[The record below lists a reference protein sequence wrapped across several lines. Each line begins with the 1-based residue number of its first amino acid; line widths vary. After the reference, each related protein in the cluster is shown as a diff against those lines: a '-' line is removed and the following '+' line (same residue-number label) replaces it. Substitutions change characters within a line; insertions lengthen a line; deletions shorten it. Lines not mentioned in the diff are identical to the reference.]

1 MDIYNCRKTKKM
13 TLKEV
18 FDFAKEKGEEVDFEF
33 TNPKCETVK
42 CRTLDSWIGLFTIEG
57 QEGFVT
63 ESQWKQA
70 TNDKFYLRIINQ
82 KKMIDIKNLKEGDF
96 LQAIDPCEMEYLD
109 IESLEV
115 GKLYP
120 IKYIDDDLIK
130 IKSNMF
136 DDHIFGMSELDI
148 FFKIPTKN
156 TEPDQS
162 EFKNF
167 DQLRNDVL
175 VWANERNILKP
186 DNKFKQALKMVS
198 EVGEL
203 CDAIIKS
210 EKPNIIDGI
219 GDVLV
224 TVIILAEQLKLDP
237 TECLESAYNEIKNRT
252 GKTENG
258 VFVKD

>member
-1 MDIYNCRKTKKM
+1 M

-33 TNPKCETVK
+33 TNPKGEVVK
-42 CRTLDSWIGLFTIEG
+42 CRTLDCWIGFFTIEG
-57 QEGFVT
+57 QEGFIT
-63 ESQWKQA
+63 YSEWNKS
-70 TNDKFYLRIINQ
+70 TNDKFHLRIINQ
-82 KKMIDIKNLKEGDF
+82 KKMIDIKNLKAGDF
-96 LQAIDPCEMEYLD
+96 LQATNPCIMENSEMPA
-109 IESLEV
+109 LEV
-115 GKLYP
+115 GRLYK
-120 IKYIDDDLIK
+120 IRFIIDGCVIIRSRLESRHKYDINYLDD
-130 IKSNMF
+130 
-136 DDHIFGMSELDI
+136 
-148 FFKIPTKN
+148 FFKIPDEN
-156 TEPDQS
+156 SYPDQS

-167 DQLRNDVL
+167 DKLRNDVL

-186 DNKFKQALKMVS
+186 ENKFKQALKMVS

>member
-1 MDIYNCRKTKKM
+1 
-13 TLKEV
+13 
-18 FDFAKEKGEEVDFEF
+18 
-33 TNPKCETVK
+33 
-42 CRTLDSWIGLFTIEG
+42 
-57 QEGFVT
+57 
-63 ESQWKQA
+63 
-70 TNDKFYLRIINQ
+70 
-82 KKMIDIKNLKEGDF
+82 MIDIKNLKAGDF
-96 LQAIDPCEMEYLD
+96 LQAIDPCIMEDFD
-109 IESLEV
+109 IEALKV

-120 IKYIDDDLIK
+120 IKYIDDDLIQ
-130 IKSNMF
+130 IKSMMY
-136 DDHIFGMSELDI
+136 DDHRFGLSELDE

-156 TEPDQS
+156 TESDQS

>member
-1 MDIYNCRKTKKM
+1 MFTHELGKT
-13 TLKEV
+13 
-18 FDFAKEKGEEVDFEF
+18 AKDKI
-33 TNPKCETVK
+33 T
-42 CRTLDSWIGLFTIEG
+42 
-57 QEGFVT
+57 GF
-63 ESQWKQA
+63 QG
-70 TNDKFYLRIINQ
+70 
-82 KKMIDIKNLKEGDF
+82 IDIKNLKVGDF
-96 LQAIDPCEMEYLD
+96 LQAIDQCKMD
-109 IESLEV
+109 ISKRLALKV
-115 GKLYP
+115 GKLYS
-120 IKYIDDDLIK
+120 IQYIDDDGIK
-130 IKSNMF
+130 IKYEIDNNHEF
-136 DDHIFGMSELDI
+136 KLLDLDI
-148 FFKIPTKN
+148 FFKIPTQN
-156 TEPDQS
+156 TESDQS

-186 DNKFKQALKMVS
+186 ENKFKQALKMVS

-219 GDVLV
+219 GDVLI
-224 TVIILAEQLKLDP
+224 TVIILAEQLNLEP

>member
-1 MDIYNCRKTKKM
+1 
-13 TLKEV
+13 
-18 FDFAKEKGEEVDFEF
+18 
-33 TNPKCETVK
+33 
-42 CRTLDSWIGLFTIEG
+42 
-57 QEGFVT
+57 
-63 ESQWKQA
+63 
-70 TNDKFYLRIINQ
+70 
-82 KKMIDIKNLKEGDF
+82 MIDIKNLKVGDF
-96 LQAIDPCEMEYLD
+96 LQAIDQCKMNISKRLA
-109 IESLEV
+109 LKV
-115 GKLYP
+115 GKLYS
-120 IKYIDDDLIK
+120 IQYIDDDGIK
-130 IKSNMF
+130 IKSEIDNNHEF
-136 DDHIFGMSELDI
+136 KLLDLDD
-148 FFKIPTKN
+148 FFKIPDEN
-156 TEPDQS
+156 SYPDQS

-186 DNKFKQALKMVS
+186 ENKFKQALKMVS